1 MNEQSEAAI
10 KTPAYAWVILF
21 ALYMVTLSATLNL
34 FKVPPLMVT
43 LNKAFNVSFVQ
54 TGELMGIFSIM
65 GFVLAIP
72 AGIILKRFGIKITAL
87 ISVAAVAIGPA
98 LGALATTF
106 TMLMVGR
113 FIEGIG
119 MGLIMV
125 AAPFA
130 ISVWFPLHNR
140 SLPTGLWASSVGLG
154 NVLMLVVA
162 SLLAVP
168 WQMIWWICAGFSALS
183 FIIFAII
190 FRMPREDEA
199 EPLPAPASAPEP
211 APAKEENHEKNLL
224 IVVGCGIIGAIVF
237 YLAGLLLGKFGIEIT
252 TPNWSA
258 IIGFIVGELVGF
270 IIFPTGVNRSFWMIA
285 IAFGCY
291 NLVVMAIT
299 NIYPSYLMEVKNYL
313 PTFAGGPLKSASFV
327 TAFVFGAAIFT
338 APGGGYISDR
348 LGKRKIMT
356 LIPFILMTLTFFF
369 PFNVSGSMIPLY
381 TLIFGIVGGPIS
393 AVLLAAVPEVADK
406 PQYIG
411 LGMAVAIFG
420 QNIGMCIAGPLFPLI
435 QKSATQFASAQA
447 SWAIAGYWM
456 IPICVVGIISTLFI
470 KVR

>member
-1 MNEQSEAAI
+1 MNQESTAVQ
-10 KTPAYAWVILF
+10 KTPGYAWGVLF
-21 ALYMVTLSATLNL
+21 ALYLVTLSATLNL

-43 LNKAFNVSFVQ
+43 LNNAFKVSFVE
-54 TGELMGIFSIM
+54 TGDLMGIFSIM

-98 LGALATTF
+98 IGAMATTF

-113 FIEGIG
+113 FIEGVG

-130 ISVWFPLHNR
+130 ISVWFPLNNR

-154 NVLMLVVA
+154 NVLMLLVA
-162 SLLAVP
+162 PSLAISVN
-168 WQMIWWICAGFSALS
+168 WQLVWWICAGFSALS
-183 FIIFAII
+183 FIIFAIL
-190 FRMPREDEA
+190 FRMPRADEV
-199 EPLPAPASAPEP
+199 EPAPSPAPAP
-211 APAKEENHEKNLL
+211 ATTKEDNHEKNLL
-224 IVVGCGIIGAIVF
+224 VVVGFGIIGAIVF

-252 TPNWSA
+252 TPRWSA
-258 IIGFIVGELVGF
+258 IIGFIVGELLGF
-270 IIFPTGVNRSFWMIA
+270 SIFPTGVNRSFWMIA

-299 NIYPSYLMEVKNYL
+299 NIYPSYLMEVKHYL
-313 PTFAGGPLKSASFV
+313 PTFAKGLLMHASFV
-327 TAFVFGAAIFT
+327 TAFVFGASIFT
-338 APGGGYISDR
+338 SPLGGYISDR
-348 LGKRKIMT
+348 LGKRKIMI
-356 LIPFILMTLTFFF
+356 LIPFILLTLTFLF
-369 PFNVSGSMIPLY
+369 PFKVNGPMIPLY
-381 TLIFGIVGGPIS
+381 TLVFGIVGGPLS
-393 AVLLAAVPEVADK
+393 AVLLASVPEVAEK

-411 LGMAVAIFG
+411 IGMAVAIFG

-435 QKSATQFASAQA
+435 QEATN
-447 SWAIAGYWM
+447 WATAGYWM
-456 IPICVVGIISTLFI
+456 IPICVVGIISTFFI

>member
-1 MNEQSEAAI
+1 MNQQSTAVP
-10 KTPAYAWVILF
+10 KTPGYAWAVLF

-43 LNKAFNVSFVQ
+43 LNEKFNVTFVE
-54 TGELMGIFSIM
+54 TGDLMGIFSIM

-72 AGIILKRFGIKITAL
+72 AGYILKRLGIKITAL

-98 LGALATTF
+98 LGALAMTF
-106 TMLMVGR
+106 TMLMLGR

-125 AAPFA
+125 TAPFA

-154 NVLMLVVA
+154 NVLMLVVV
-162 SLLAVP
+162 SLLAVS
-168 WQMIWWICAGFSALS
+168 WQTIWWICAGFSAFS

-190 FRMPREDEA
+190 FRMPREDEV
-199 EPLPAPASAPEP
+199 EPLPAPAPEP
-211 APAKEENHEKNLL
+211 APAPAKEDNHEKNLL
-224 IVVGCGIIGAIVF
+224 FVVGCGIIGAIVF
-237 YLAGLLLGKFGIEIT
+237 YLAGFLLGNFA
-252 TPNWSA
+252 TPRWSA
-258 IIGFIVGELVGF
+258 ITGFIVGELVGF
-270 IIFPTGVNRSFWMIA
+270 IIFPTGANRSFWMIA

-313 PTFAGGPLKSASFV
+313 PTFSSGLLKSASFV

-348 LGKRKIMT
+348 LGKRKIMI

-369 PFNVSGSMIPLY
+369 PFNVDGAMIPLY

-393 AVLLAAVPEVADK
+393 AVLLASVPEVAVK

-420 QNIGMCIAGPLFPLI
+420 QNIGMCVAGPLFPLI
-435 QKSATQFASAQA
+435 QQATNYAT
-447 SWAIAGYWM
+447 AGYYM
-456 IPICVVGIISTLFI
+456 IPFCVAGIIATLFI